1 MHNYLARIKKLQK
14 IISKES
20 LSAFLVTN
28 KTNILYLSGFSSS
41 NGFLLITKQK
51 SILFTDSR
59 YIEEARYKI
68 PKFFKL
74 MDIKKIWDN
83 TFLTNNSPKS
93 KTAHKR
99 QSENSWQKLLKNLK
113 IKSLGFEGDSITYNR
128 LKKYKKISPKIKFED
143 ISGKIETL
151 RAIKDPYEIS
161 LIKKGQKI
169 NEKVFL
175 EIEKLIKTHL
185 IQSKIHG
192 FKNTKKTSKAKSPTT
207 KPLREIDLVW
217 EIKRLGFE
225 YGAEAISFEPIVAFG
240 KHTSQPHHTSDKTKL
255 KKGDIVLID
264 MGMKYKGYCSD
275 MTRMIFTAPM
285 TKQQRE
291 VYYTVLGA
299 QERAIS
305 QIKPNVFEQ
314 EIDTTA
320 RSYIKS
326 RKYGKFFTHGTGH
339 GVGLDIHESPSFRES
354 TNSHEENQPKTSK
367 KNLKNNKNK
376 TSSKDTS
383 LKKLLPGMI
392 VTVEPGIYLPGKFGI
407 RIEDMILITKKGNT
421 NITNIQK

>member
-1 MHNYLARIKKLQK
+1 
-14 IISKES
+14 
-20 LSAFLVTN
+20 
-28 KTNILYLSGFSSS
+28 
-41 NGFLLITKQK
+41 
-51 SILFTDSR
+51 
-59 YIEEARYKI
+59 
-68 PKFFKL
+68 
-74 MDIKKIWDN
+74 
-83 TFLTNNSPKS
+83 
-93 KTAHKR
+93 
-99 QSENSWQKLLKNLK
+99 
-113 IKSLGFEGDSITYNR
+113 
-128 LKKYKKISPKIKFED
+128 
-143 ISGKIETL
+143 
-151 RAIKDPYEIS
+151 
-161 LIKKGQKI
+161 
-169 NEKVFL
+169 
-175 EIEKLIKTHL
+175 
-185 IQSKIHG
+185 
-192 FKNTKKTSKAKSPTT
+192 
-207 KPLREIDLVW
+207 
-217 EIKRLGFE
+217 
-225 YGAEAISFEPIVAFG
+225 
-240 KHTSQPHHTSDKTKL
+240 
-255 KKGDIVLID
+255 
-264 MGMKYKGYCSD
+264 
-275 MTRMIFTAPM
+275 MIFTAPM